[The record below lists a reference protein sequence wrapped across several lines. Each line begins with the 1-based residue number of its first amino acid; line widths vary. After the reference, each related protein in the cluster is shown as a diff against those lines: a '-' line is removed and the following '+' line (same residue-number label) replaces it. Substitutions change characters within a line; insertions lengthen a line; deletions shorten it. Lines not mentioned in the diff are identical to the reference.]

1 MRSLFYFF
9 WPTQRGIKGSGA
21 MSRQSEK
28 MAKREK
34 CVKSSRLRKTICS
47 QTIKIVFFSF
57 FTLKA
62 DHLGYFSSE
71 FLFDAREPFGIST
84 FENILQSFLLP
95 VTHFLFYRNVD
106 YEL

>member
-1 MRSLFYFF
+1 MLLYLFY
-9 WPTQRGIKGSGA
+9 KDYVLLSY
-21 MSRQSEK
+21 
-28 MAKREK
+28 
-34 CVKSSRLRKTICS
+34 SSRKTICS